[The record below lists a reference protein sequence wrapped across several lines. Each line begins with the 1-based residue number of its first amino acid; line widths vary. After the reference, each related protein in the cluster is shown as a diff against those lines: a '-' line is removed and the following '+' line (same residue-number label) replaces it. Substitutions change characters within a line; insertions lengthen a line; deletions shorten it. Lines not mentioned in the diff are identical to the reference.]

1 VFDEQRLTLRASLV
15 RMLNKRSRG
24 MVRARKIQRL
34 VIAARAVAVLSLSVV
49 WGSGAPAARGASV
62 RPFVPR
68 TVVFSSDGSR
78 YVAWQTRI
86 SGPTILYDTRTGR
99 RTDIGM
105 PQGCELA
112 AEEPQGFGVD
122 AAAGRFLV
130 TCGKQSEGF
139 YDVRSG
145 LVTRLPSGF
154 PWLRFGSR
162 YVEGSDEHACPQSR
176 AEREHQLC
184 RALYDIATGA
194 VSERPDWQWPDL
206 GRPGAP
212 TACGRLRRILLPE
225 AALAPEGGELVSP
238 RGVSYN
244 DGLLATASSRP
255 GAVRLVRCNGHTTV
269 LAARGEPVDF
279 ELRGGLL
286 TWDTGHLAGEFDAGE
301 RGEGDISRGRI
312 WSYKLHSRSRQSW
325 TLPRLPLI
333 LHTYPPRVGVFG
345 WSTHTSNTVFWVAP
359 LELERGERE
368 LVGASAIYIG
378 HVH

>member
-1 VFDEQRLTLRASLV
+1 MLAV
-15 RMLNKRSRG
+15 RMIRRP
-24 MVRARKIQRL
+24 
-34 VIAARAVAVLSLSVV
+34 AVAAGAIAVLALALGVCLA
-49 WGSGAPAARGASV
+49 SGVPAARGAGLRRLV
-62 RPFVPR
+62 AK

-78 YVAWQTRI
+78 YAAWQTRI
-86 SGPTILYDTRTGR
+86 PGPTTLYDTRTGR

-112 AEEPQGFGVD
+112 AEETQGFGVD

-145 LVTRLPSGF
+145 LVTRLPTGI

-194 VSERPDWQWPDL
+194 VTERPDWQWPDL
-206 GRPGAP
+206 DRPGAP
-212 TACGRLRRILLPE
+212 TGCGRLRRILLPE
-225 AALAPEGGELVSP
+225 AARAPEGGELVSP

-269 LAARGEPVDF
+269 LPGRGEPVDF

-312 WSYKLHSRSRQSW
+312 WSYKLQSRSRQSW

-333 LHTYPPRVGVFG
+333 IHSYPPRVGVFG
-345 WSTHTSNTVFWVAP
+345 WSTHTSNTVFWVAQ
-359 LELERGERE
+359 LELERGGRE
-368 LVGASAIYIG
+368 LVGASAIYTG